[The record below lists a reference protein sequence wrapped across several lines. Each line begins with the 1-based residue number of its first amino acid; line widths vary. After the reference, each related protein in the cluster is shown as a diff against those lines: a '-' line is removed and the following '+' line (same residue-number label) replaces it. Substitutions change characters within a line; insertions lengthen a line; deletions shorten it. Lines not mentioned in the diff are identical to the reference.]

1 MFFSVLDFRAQWI
14 NSKMLLRECL
24 IYLLILLILII
35 QFRELFNSVGFFL
48 VLGPLSTK
56 RIILQK
62 IVEDPRELLFMWI
75 VTINI
80 YRYIK

>member
-1 MFFSVLDFRAQWI
+1 
-14 NSKMLLRECL
+14 MLLRECL

-35 QFRELFNSVGFFL
+35 QFRELFSSVGFFL

-80 YRYIK
+80 YHYIK